1 MGRTIASITQTWQQE
16 EAALNRFKRALRKED
31 QILLDELLVLSRLH
45 LAEASYASNL
55 YPLDMYLIAILL
67 EVYKQLKATQRTLNG
82 GIDPKEELDAS
93 KEERFIALLD
103 ATFTAVQAST
113 QSADT
118 GLGVTHLASLS
129 SADQENKPENKAETN
144 KANKKQSTQTKIIR
158 RHQIAGLSKQPS
170 VCYDDFEEAP

>member
-67 EVYKQLKATQRTLNG
+67 EVYKQLKATQRALNG

-118 GLGVTHLASLS
+118 SLSITHLASLS
-129 SADQENKPENKAETN
+129 GADQENKPENKAETN
-144 KANKKQSTQTKIIR
+144 RANKKQSTQAKIAR
-158 RHQIAGLSKQPS
+158 RHQIAGLSNQPT
-170 VCYDDFEEAP
+170 VCYDDFEESP